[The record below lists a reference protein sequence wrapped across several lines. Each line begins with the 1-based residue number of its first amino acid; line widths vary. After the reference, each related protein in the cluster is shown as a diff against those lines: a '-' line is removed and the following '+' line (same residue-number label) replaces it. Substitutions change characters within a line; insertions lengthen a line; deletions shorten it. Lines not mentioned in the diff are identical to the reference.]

1 MMKGGRQAKLLA
13 KEEQAK
19 KRAEKVY
26 NAFSKESLK
35 KLKLRLMPDEA
46 KTPTL
51 DMQTGYNFTEST
63 DASPG
68 VKASQNLNKTVGRK
82 GKSNWIFY
90 ELFYLKN
97 YLKYKS

>member
-1 MMKGGRQAKLLA
+1 MKGGRQAKLLA

-19 KRAEKVY
+19 KRAEKVF

-35 KLKLRLMPDEA
+35 KLKLKLMPEEA

-68 VKASQNLNKTVGRK
+68 VKANQSMNKTLGRK
-82 GKSNWIFY
+82 GRLISESHKQDFMEY
-90 ELFYLKN
+90 TLKFMT
-97 YLKYKS
+97 